1 MRLNSKKTILD
12 EWTKY
17 RVSAITLLFMN
28 VILTF
33 IILII
38 VNEKIII
45 KYPVYIAIGVACYTF
60 YITFDSIIK
69 LIKYQKLKSPLVMAS
84 KVINVV
90 SSLISM
96 LSLEV
101 IMHST
106 FDADNMKFNEIMV
119 MATGGGISIII
130 LSICLYMIINKTE
143 YLYNKK
149 KDWY

>member
-12 EWTKY
+12 EWKKY
-17 RVSAITLLFMN
+17 RVSAITLLLMN

-38 VNEKIII
+38 VNVKIII
-45 KYPVYIAIGVACYTF
+45 KYPVYIAIGVAYYTF

-69 LIKYQKLKSPLVMAS
+69 LIKYQKLKSTLVMAS

-101 IMHST
+101 IMLST

-130 LSICLYMIINKTE
+130 LSICLYMIINATE

>member
-17 RVSAITLLFMN
+17 RVSAITLLLMN

-45 KYPVYIAIGVACYTF
+45 KYQVYIAIGVACYTF
-60 YITFDSIIK
+60 YIIFDSIIK

-101 IMHST
+101 IMLST

-130 LSICLYMIINKTE
+130 LSICLYMIINATE

>member
-17 RVSAITLLFMN
+17 RVSTITLLLMN

-45 KYPVYIAIGVACYTF
+45 KYSVYIAIGVACYTF

-90 SSLISM
+90 SSLI
-96 LSLEV
+96 L
-101 IMHST
+101 
-106 FDADNMKFNEIMV
+106 FC
-119 MATGGGISIII
+119 SIIFTIHNSFYKFII
-130 LSICLYMIINKTE
+130 LVPKK
-143 YLYNKK
+143 YLKQKMY
-149 KDWY
+149 

>member
-1 MRLNSKKTILD
+1 MLKKLKIGKNVIKNTAKLQYFYCYQPVIYMRLNSKKTILD

-17 RVSAITLLFMN
+17 RVSTITLLLMN

-45 KYPVYIAIGVACYTF
+45 KYSVYIAIGVACYTF

-90 SSLISM
+90 SSLI
-96 LSLEV
+96 L
-101 IMHST
+101 
-106 FDADNMKFNEIMV
+106 FC
-119 MATGGGISIII
+119 SIIFTIHNSFYKFII
-130 LSICLYMIINKTE
+130 LVPKK
-143 YLYNKK
+143 YLKQKMY
-149 KDWY
+149 

>member
-17 RVSAITLLFMN
+17 RVSAITLLLMN

-33 IILII
+33 IIL
-38 VNEKIII
+38 NEKIII

-60 YITFDSIIK
+60 YIIFDSIIK

-90 SSLISM
+90 SSLI
-96 LSLEV
+96 LFL
-101 IMHST
+101 
-106 FDADNMKFNEIMV
+106 F
-119 MATGGGISIII
+119 
-130 LSICLYMIINKTE
+130 
-143 YLYNKK
+143 YNI
-149 KDWY
+149 YNS

>member
-17 RVSAITLLFMN
+17 RVSAITLLLMN

-45 KYPVYIAIGVACYTF
+45 KYPVYIDIGVACYTF
-60 YITFDSIIK
+60 YIIFDSIIK

-90 SSLISM
+90 SSLI
-96 LSLEV
+96 LFL
-101 IMHST
+101 
-106 FDADNMKFNEIMV
+106 F
-119 MATGGGISIII
+119 
-130 LSICLYMIINKTE
+130 
-143 YLYNKK
+143 YNI
-149 KDWY
+149 YNS

>member
-17 RVSAITLLFMN
+17 RVSAITLFLMN

-45 KYPVYIAIGVACYTF
+45 KYQVYIAIGVACYTF
-60 YITFDSIIK
+60 HIIFDSIIK

-90 SSLISM
+90 SSLI
-96 LSLEV
+96 LFL
-101 IMHST
+101 
-106 FDADNMKFNEIMV
+106 F
-119 MATGGGISIII
+119 
-130 LSICLYMIINKTE
+130 
-143 YLYNKK
+143 YNI
-149 KDWY
+149 YNL

>member
-17 RVSAITLLFMN
+17 RVSAITLLLMN

-60 YITFDSIIK
+60 YIIFDSIIK

-90 SSLISM
+90 SSLI
-96 LSLEV
+96 L
-101 IMHST
+101 
-106 FDADNMKFNEIMV
+106 FC
-119 MATGGGISIII
+119 SIIFTIHNSFYKFII
-130 LSICLYMIINKTE
+130 LVPKK
-143 YLYNKK
+143 YLKQKMY
-149 KDWY
+149 

>member
-17 RVSAITLLFMN
+17 RVSAITLFLMN

-33 IILII
+33 IIL
-38 VNEKIII
+38 NEKIII

-90 SSLISM
+90 SSLI
-96 LSLEV
+96 LFL
-101 IMHST
+101 
-106 FDADNMKFNEIMV
+106 F
-119 MATGGGISIII
+119 
-130 LSICLYMIINKTE
+130 
-143 YLYNKK
+143 YNI
-149 KDWY
+149 YNL